1 MKVNKSLLLLSTID
15 AFGLDSKE
23 ASNFLQ
29 RQRRANS
36 NKYFGYEEV
45 VEGNMKS
52 ECYDEDCSQSEAL
65 EAIENIK
72 LTTLFWQYRAN
83 PCKKFD
89 MCDGEGTESC
99 LDAKNTGRDW
109 PLSIAWTESGLNTLN
124 KDELI
129 NEDFR
134 CECKTG
140 YSGDLCNINCN
151 DRPGIEVLFGL
162 N

>member
-1 MKVNKSLLLLSTID
+1 MKVNKSLLLLSAVNVD

-83 PCKKFD
+83 PCTKFD

-99 LDAKNTGRDW
+99 LDAHNTGRDYDD
-109 PLSIAWTESGLNTLN
+109 LQRLIRLRIIVAESL
-124 KDELI
+124 
-129 NEDFR
+129 
-134 CECKTG
+134 
-140 YSGDLCNINCN
+140 
-151 DRPGIEVLFGL
+151 
-162 N
+162 

>member
-15 AFGLDSKE
+15 AFGLESKE

-99 LDAKNTGRDW
+99 LDAKN
-109 PLSIAWTESGLNTLN
+109 ALN

-134 CECKTG
+134 CVCKTG